1 MSLPIRIVYW
11 VSLISTGTIAGLC
24 SLPIVLTGR
33 LKHTHTLTK
42 IFVQSALA
50 ALPVPIAIAAYSG
63 GLSGSWPLLNW
74 PAQYFSALVVS
85 IFIHSCMYMLFVTLG
100 WIPGSKSSSKPQ
112 SQDKLAPGFRFMQ
125 RLSVEYQAAELY
137 AVSSEDHYVQAH
149 TSQGKELILMRL
161 SDALKELNEI
171 DGLQIHRS
179 WWVSRKGISEMV
191 KENGKHSLILK
202 SGERVPVSRSYTER
216 AREAKII
223 N

>member
-1 MSLPIRIVYW
+1 MSLPTRIVYW
-11 VSLISTGTIAGLC
+11 ASLISTGTVAGIF

-33 LKHTHTLTK
+33 LKHAHILSK

-50 ALPVPIAIAAYSG
+50 ALPVPIVIAAYSG

-74 PAQYFSALVVS
+74 PTQYFSALVVS
-85 IFIHSCMYMLFVTLG
+85 ILIHSCMYMLFVTLG
-100 WIPGSKSSSKPQ
+100 WIPDSKSTSK
-112 SQDKLAPGFRFMQ
+112 SQVQDSHAPGFRFMQ
-125 RLSVEYQAAELY
+125 RLSIKYQAAELF

-179 WWVSRKGISEMV
+179 WWVAREGISESV
-191 KENGKHSLILK
+191 KENGKHCLVLK
-202 SGERVPVSRSYTER
+202 SGDRVPVSRSFTER
-216 AREAKII
+216 ARNAKLID
-223 N
+223 